1 MSARIAAGFT
11 AAALLLTAAC
21 AGAPPREDAT
31 AARVSARVLEAHV
44 RFLASDALQ
53 GRMTGTPGYQAA
65 AEYVANQLRM
75 AGVEPAGSDGYFQPV
90 PYAVAGI
97 DAARSTMRVHR
108 GKRARTLAWKKDWI
122 AGADVLR
129 EHVRVRAPAVF
140 AGYGVRAPE
149 LGHDDYAGL
158 DVRGK
163 VVVIML
169 GAPKHFTA
177 NPRAYHSS
185 TMVKERVAAEQGAVG
200 IVLLRNAHDASKY
213 PWEAIAHNAGRVP
226 SMKWVAPDGR
236 AADYFPEL
244 RGTVV
249 LSEAAAAALFEG
261 APHAHAAVLAADAAG
276 EALPRFALPLEL
288 EIDKRGTLSRLA
300 SPNVVGVLKG
310 SDPRLAAEH
319 VVYSAH
325 LDHLGVGAPVDG
337 DDIYN
342 GAYDNAMGVAMLLE
356 TARAFAA
363 MQPRPRRSILFVA
376 VGGEERGLLGSD
388 YFAHYP
394 TVPAPQLVADINL
407 DMPLVLFPLADVV
420 AFGSEHSTL
429 GAQADAAA
437 RAEGLRLA
445 PDPAPDEVI
454 FIRSD
459 QYSFVRQGVPSLFL
473 TAGST
478 PADASVDGPAAVLAF
493 RRMHYHKPSDDLS
506 RPVDWD
512 AVARFARVN
521 VRIGFTVA
529 QAAAPPAW
537 HRDNFFGERF
547 GPARAAR

>member
-1 MSARIAAGFT
+1 
-11 AAALLLTAAC
+11 
-21 AGAPPREDAT
+21 
-31 AARVSARVLEAHV
+31 
-44 RFLASDALQ
+44 
-53 GRMTGTPGYQAA
+53 
-65 AEYVANQLRM
+65 AEYVASQLRL
-75 AGVEPAGSDGYFQPV
+75 AGVEPAGTDGYFQPV
-90 PYAVAGI
+90 PYAVASI
-97 DAARSTMRVHR
+97 DAPRSAMRLHR
-108 GKRARTLAWKKDWI
+108 GTRARTLEWKKDWI

-129 EHVRVRAPAVF
+129 ERTQVRAPALF

-169 GAPKHFTA
+169 GAPKNFAA
-177 NPRAYHSS
+177 NPRAYYSS
-185 TMVKERVAAEQGAVG
+185 TAVKERAAAEQGAVG

-213 PWEAIAHNAGRVP
+213 PWELIAHNAGRVP
-226 SMKWVAPDGR
+226 SMKWVAADGR
-236 AADYFPEL
+236 AADYSPEI
-244 RGTVV
+244 RGSAV
-249 LSEAAAAALFEG
+249 LSEGAAAALFEG
-261 APHAHAAVLAADAAG
+261 APKRHAELLATDAAG
-276 EALPRFALPLEL
+276 EALPRFALPV
-288 EIDKRGTLSRLA
+288 EIEIEKRGTVSRLA

-310 SDPRLAAEH
+310 SDPALAAEH

-325 LDHLGVGAPVDG
+325 LDHLGVGAAVDG

-342 GAYDNAMGVAMLLE
+342 GAYDNAMGIAMLLE

-388 YFAHYP
+388 YFARHP
-394 TVPAPQLVADINL
+394 TVPARQLVADVNL

-429 GAQADAAA
+429 GAAAEAAA

-445 PDPAPDEVI
+445 PDPVPDEVI

-459 QYSFVRQGVPSLFL
+459 QYSFVRQGIPSVFL

-478 PADASVDGPAAVLAF
+478 SSDPAVDGPAVVQAF
-493 RRMHYHKPSDDLS
+493 RRTHYHKPSDDLS
-506 RPVDWD
+506 RPVDWA
-512 AVARFARVN
+512 AVATFARMN
-521 VRIGFTVA
+521 LRIGAIVA
-529 QAAAPPAW
+529 QADAPPAW
-537 HRDNFFGERF
+537 HAGNFFGEKF
-547 GPARAAR
+547 GAARAAAGP